1 MPPDKAKHRAQTV
14 RNLRFG
20 GTLAISY
27 GSRQSPPIITT
38 YIALEVW
45 LKPLRAGSDSGR
57 EALPGMAPPLTRATV
72 QPWPPSIAN
81 RSQSLMKIYGADNRE
96 MMDITALERDGRQLV
111 IRGKIFGAMPLT
123 AKLRPE
129 EARAA
134 LKLLDLRTA
143 LFLLT
148 LFFRRKSA

>member
-1 MPPDKAKHRAQTV
+1 
-14 RNLRFG
+14 
-20 GTLAISY
+20 
-27 GSRQSPPIITT
+27 
-38 YIALEVW
+38 
-45 LKPLRAGSDSGR
+45 
-57 EALPGMAPPLTRATV
+57 
-72 QPWPPSIAN
+72 
-81 RSQSLMKIYGADNRE
+81 MKIYGADNRE

-143 LFLLT
+143 LFLLM